1 MISGKIFFFS
11 VFVCTLGKCSGK
23 YSTLCVWSN
32 VKQINRK
39 YPHPKPPESTKN
51 DHPCQPT
58 THPNPPH
65 NPATHPNPPC
75 NPTTHPAA
83 HPNPPRNPLEQKPP
97 HRTTR
102 DHQKENSDLQSETH
116 NLDPPHNPLP
126 TRKKTQICKGLN
138 QKENSTGGPAES
150 KRKRKLNPENP
161 EEAESDLQRKLN
173 QQTCR
178 TEKKKKTEPKKPRGS
193 RIGPAEKESRER

>member
-1 MISGKIFFFS
+1 MQMISGKIFFFS
-11 VFVCTLGKCSGK
+11 VFVCTLGKCSRK

-51 DHPCQPT
+51 DHPCQPA

-65 NPATHPNPPC
+65 NPATHPNPC

-138 QKENSTGGPAES
+138 QKENSTGGN
-150 KRKRKLNPENP
+150 RI
-161 EEAESDLQRKLN
+161 
-173 QQTCR
+173 
-178 TEKKKKTEPKKPRGS
+178 EKKKKTEPRKPRGS
-193 RIGPAEKESRER
+193 RIGPAKKTEPADLQNRKEKEN